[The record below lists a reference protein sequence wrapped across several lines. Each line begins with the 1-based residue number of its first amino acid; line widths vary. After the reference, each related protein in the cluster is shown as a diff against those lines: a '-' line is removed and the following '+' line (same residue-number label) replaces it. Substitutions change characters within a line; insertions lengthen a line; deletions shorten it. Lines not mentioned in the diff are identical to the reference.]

1 MENLKIGVVS
11 EYELCNGTNGAQTAR
26 NMNQVFRK
34 YATNKRAIQLK
45 FYKLRSGDF
54 NLENKPR

>member
-1 MENLKIGVVS
+1 MEKLKIGVVS
-11 EYELCNGTNGAQTAR
+11 EYELCSGTNWAQIAW

-34 YATNKRAIQLK
+34 YATNECAIQWK

-54 NLENKPR
+54 NLGNKPR